1 MSQKGKVAE
10 DFPKLKMYQEKKYY
24 VIIFAVVIIFI
35 VLSFANIVPLDD
47 ITKRITTSTTLI
59 GAVALWLQLKRGE
72 RLNES
77 NFIMNLN
84 NQFVGNA
91 NMTQVEHELEQCY
104 NQYEALL
111 KGKEEIS
118 SKDLEKLRLDL
129 SQSRTSEDC
138 QKLINYLVYM
148 EALASLVCRKVLH
161 LDVIDNLFAYRFFIA
176 VNNPIVQQ
184 NEIFPYAEY
193 YRGLFDLSKRWTE
206 EKIVKYKKKEDKTDE
221 DIEKEKLKNKII
233 PMGQYDLNE
242 RYKLYC
248 KDTAS
253 VQIPFKVS
261 TAESRDKKPDIAKCI
276 YETDPIIY
284 PEAFGEDAESAVK
297 AMSRIIGM
305 DNCLFDYQHL
315 LVARSFGQ
323 ICGVC
328 VFNDGSAQWNVDEI
342 KKRIGEK
349 YLPANQQEGFDY
361 ASEEYF
367 KDICKQ
373 EGYEDCI
380 ELVACC
386 VEEGFR
392 GKGIGEKMLEQLIKD
407 NAKKKIRLTAL
418 ADNSTAIDL
427 YKKMGF
433 VTTVEEKKG
442 FSPRGLHRPKCVEME
457 RKPD

>member
-1 MSQKGKVAE
+1 MRNNEFQFD
-10 DFPKLKMYQEKKYY
+10 DFPKLKMYRERRYFIA
-24 VIIFAVVIIFI
+24 IIAVVVCFI
-35 VLSFANIVPLDD
+35 VVSFMNWAPLDD

-59 GAVALWLQLKRGE
+59 GAVVLWLQLKRGE

-91 NMTQVEHELEQCY
+91 NMTLVEHELEQCY
-104 NQYEALL
+104 NQYEAML
-111 KGKEEIS
+111 KEKDNISGEEL
-118 SKDLEKLRLDL
+118 KKLRLDL

-148 EALASLVCRKVLH
+148 EALASLVCRRVLH

-193 YRGLFDLSKRWTE
+193 YRGLFDLSKRWTD
-206 EKIVKYKKKEDKTDE
+206 EKLERYRK
-221 DIEKEKLKNKII
+221 KEKLSKDEAVNPSIKNHII
-233 PMGQYDLNE
+233 PMGQFDLNE
-242 RYKLYC
+242 RYREYC
-248 KDTAS
+248 ESKAS
-253 VQIPFKVS
+253 VTVQLDVS
-261 TAESRDKKPDIAKCI
+261 LAESRDKKTDIAKCI

-284 PEAFGEDAESAVK
+284 PEAFGEDPGQAVK

-328 VFNDGSAQWNVDEI
+328 VFNCGDAQWDREAI
-342 KKRIGEK
+342 KKRVGDK
-349 YLPANQQEGFDY
+349 YLPTNQLEGFDY
-361 ASEEYF
+361 ASEKYF
-367 KDICKQ
+367 EDICKRKDG
-373 EGYEDCI
+373 EEWI

-392 GKGIGEKMLEQLIKD
+392 GKGIGEEMLQKLIQLNPGKT
-407 NAKKKIRLTAL
+407 IRLTAL
-418 ADNSTAIDL
+418 ADNEAAIAL
-427 YKKMGF
+427 YKNNNFKTIEDNKDGF
-433 VTTVEEKKG
+433 A
-442 FSPRGLHRPKCVEME
+442 PRGLHAPKCIVME
-457 RKPD
+457 RKGN